1 MLLPDRTVLVLVGD
15 DGAQNIEDI
24 QEPMNKDSENVFT
37 FWCSGRI
44 CCEGKKDSIK
54 VYLPLHT
61 RVCGVIVNTFSRRW
75 GGDGSILGPNRAIAK
90 GVKSCIYCCYVRCV
104 TFIVCVGRIPWS
116 QIGATHYHVQTK
128 VVQSK
133 GWLCAIVRI

>member
-1 MLLPDRTVLVLVGD
+1 MQLPDIIVLVLVGD

-54 VYLPLHT
+54 VYFLT
-61 RVCGVIVNTFSRRW
+61 GQ
-75 GGDGSILGPNRAIAK
+75 DQ
-90 GVKSCIYCCYVRCV
+90 CI
-104 TFIVCVGRIPWS
+104 II
-116 QIGATHYHVQTK
+116 
-128 VVQSK
+128 
-133 GWLCAIVRI
+133 